1 MAVKLPFEN
10 VEKSPALGIFILMII
25 GGIAFVIFQNS
36 ATIIVFPLL
45 LISVLALA
53 ASRGKG
59 NVEED
64 LESVGVTGE
73 GMGQAIIVGVIIGI
87 VSLLIGSLIMTI
99 MPEKGSFLELGSI
112 LIPVTATAAAL
123 GSATVIPSYL
133 VTSTNILAQWTYV
146 APGEEAGL
154 RVLTVFGLQSIFG
167 NVIISFLGATLIWAA
182 LHIPLWMTTG
192 VSETMYL
199 IIVVWG
205 IIWSIQFI
213 VMRNFFSNVVSHAT
227 TNTGVILATELGFGG
242 LNNIYVIG
250 TVVAIILILTL
261 LGWYYAKK

>member
-1 MAVKLPFEN
+1 MNVKLPHED
-10 VEKSPALGIFILMII
+10 VEKSPALGIFILLIV
-25 GGIAFVIFQNS
+25 GGVAFTIFQDS
-36 ATIIVFPLL
+36 ATIIIFPVL

-64 LESVGVTGE
+64 LESVGVTGK
-73 GMGQAIIVGVIIGI
+73 GMGQSIIIGI
-87 VSLLIGSLIMTI
+87 LIGIGSLLLGSLIMTF
-99 MPEKGSFLELGSI
+99 MPGKGSFVELGSI
-112 LIPVTATAAAL
+112 LIPITATAAAL

-133 VTSTNILAQWTYV
+133 VTSTNILAQCVYV

-154 RVLTVFGLQSIFG
+154 RVLAVFGIQSIFG
-167 NVIISFLGATLIWAA
+167 NPIISFFGATLIWAA

-192 VSETMYL
+192 VSEVMYL

-205 IIWSIQFI
+205 IIWSIQF
-213 VMRNFFSNVVSHAT
+213 VLMRNFFSNVVSHGT

-250 TVVAIILILTL
+250 TVIGILFILIL
-261 LGWYYAKK
+261 LGLYYAKK